1 MAAFLDGTV
10 HWSSSKGIDKSK
22 DTTQY
27 FYQPRPVDVETT
39 GYVLLTYM
47 LDADTEKGLP
57 LVRWLTAQRNAYGGF
72 SSTQDTVIALQALG
86 SYAEHAYS
94 ADSNV
99 TVTVSNGADNH
110 AFTVTPANAIVLQSY
125 ELSNMDSS
133 VDIKAT
139 GKGTVFAQ
147 VAYSYH
153 RNALRDDSPFF
164 CSKDLKELRNGNRM
178 QLDLCCNYTRTG
190 KSNMAVA
197 EIEALT
203 GFKYDAE
210 EMGKLT
216 GISDLQ
222 RVELDHDDTKMNIYF
237 NPLGGTPVCLSLFS
251 DMTYYVA
258 DQKPAQM
265 VLFDYYNPEEQMKSA
280 YSSKQTRSLPDTC
293 SECWPTGEPH
303 TPTPTRGHSSST
315 VPSTVGMFVVV
326 VLTLWRFLL

>member
-1 MAAFLDGTV
+1 GTV

-39 GYVLLTYM
+39 GYVLLSYM
-47 LDADTEKGLP
+47 LDAETEKGLP

-94 ADSNV
+94 SDSNV
-99 TVTVSNGADNH
+99 TVTVGNGADNQ
-110 AFTVTPANAIVLQSY
+110 AFGVSVRNAIVLQSY
-125 ELSNMDSS
+125 ELPHIDSN

-147 VAYSYH
+147 GYKDKVSYSYH
-153 RNALRDDSPFF
+153 RNSLRDDSPFF

-178 QLDLCCNYTRTG
+178 QLDLCCNKAAHLDRLFSYTRTAG

-197 EIEALT
+197 EVEALT
-203 GFKYDAE
+203 GYKFDEE

-237 NPLGGTPVCLSLFS
+237 NPYHMQQRTHTL
-251 DMTYYVA
+251 
-258 DQKPAQM
+258 
-265 VLFDYYNPEEQMKSA
+265 
-280 YSSKQTRSLPDTC
+280 KQL
-293 SECWPTGEPH
+293 
-303 TPTPTRGHSSST
+303 HS
-315 VPSTVGMFVVV
+315 PF
-326 VLTLWRFLL
+326 